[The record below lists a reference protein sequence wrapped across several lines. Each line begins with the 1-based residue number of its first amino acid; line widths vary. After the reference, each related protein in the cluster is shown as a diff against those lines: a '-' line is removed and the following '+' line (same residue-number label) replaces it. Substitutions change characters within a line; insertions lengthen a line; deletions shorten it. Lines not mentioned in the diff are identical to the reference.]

1 MTASNAA
8 WTSRGRKALLA
19 ITAMLCVG
27 LAVVLA
33 LAEFAGADTEARGF
47 GNHNLK
53 GLYEFHADGALE
65 VDDKPTRGIWEVG
78 RFKADGRGRITD
90 GKEYST
96 LLSSSNEEVI
106 DRNFTFEGTYK
117 VHPDGVTTGEVTV
130 QVAPGVEIK
139 KRLWLIIHSVGKDG
153 IANGFDGGHAHA
165 DLGEGAHGNTL
176 SHVGHRIVTAK

>member
-1 MTASNAA
+1 MK
-8 WTSRGRKALLA
+8 RIA
-19 ITAMLCVG
+19 ILVLVCGATVL
-27 LAVVLA
+27 LA
-33 LAEFAGADTEARGF
+33 LAAFAGAGTNDDADPRF
-47 GNHNLK
+47 GNHTLK

-96 LLSSSNEEVI
+96 LLSSGNEEVI
-106 DRNFTFEGTYK
+106 NRNFTFEGTYE

-139 KRLWLIIHSVGKDG
+139 KKLWLIIHSVGKDG